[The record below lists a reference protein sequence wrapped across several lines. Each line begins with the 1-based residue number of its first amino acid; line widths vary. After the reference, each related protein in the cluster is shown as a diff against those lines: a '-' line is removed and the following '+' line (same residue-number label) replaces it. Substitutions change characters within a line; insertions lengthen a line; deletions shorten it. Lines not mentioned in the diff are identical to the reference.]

1 MVERI
6 KERLIS
12 QEMKESYINY
22 AMSVIVGRALPDVND
37 GLKPVHRRILYAMND
52 LGMVFSKPSK
62 KSARIVGEVIGKYHP
77 HGDSAVYDA
86 LVRMAQD
93 FSLRYPLIKGQGN
106 FGSIDGDTA
115 AAMRYTEAKLAK
127 IAEELLKDIEKDT
140 VDFVSNFDDQ
150 LKEPSV
156 LPARLPN
163 LLINGSSGIAVGM
176 ATNMPPHNISEIITA
191 IIAQID
197 NPEITFEELLKLVPG
212 PDFPTGGQILGRN
225 GIINAYKT
233 GKGIVRVRGVCE
245 VEERKIIISEIPY
258 QVNKT
263 TLIEAIAN
271 LVKTKKVEGISD
283 IRDESDRKG
292 MRVVILLKRD
302 ANGELILNQLYRHT
316 SLENTF
322 GINNL
327 ALVNH
332 QPRILPLKEI
342 ISNFILHRKIIIV
355 RRTNFDLDKAEKK
368 AHILLGL
375 KKALDNIDE
384 VVRTIKQSD
393 NVEIAKQGLIT
404 NFELSEEQSKAIL
417 EMKLQKLTSLETIK
431 IIEEHKKLIELIKYL
446 KSILESE
453 SKIFEIIKE
462 ELNELKEKYGDD
474 RRTEIIDVAESI
486 DDEDLIEKEDVVI
499 TVTHTGYVNR
509 MPLETYRS
517 QNRGGRGIKATGTR
531 EEDFVENL
539 FTTNTHDYLMF
550 FSNLGK
556 VYWSKAY
563 NIQSG
568 SRYSKGMNLINLLR
582 LAKDERI
589 KTIIPIHEFDEDSYL
604 NIVTRNG
611 LIKKT
616 SLKEYSKPRK
626 GGIIAI
632 NLKDGDNL
640 VEVLLT
646 KDNDELI
653 IASANGKAVRFSEG
667 QVRAVGRNSSGVK
680 SIKLVKGD
688 NVIGADIAK
697 NTVLTITENGYG
709 KRTPIEEYRK
719 INRGGSGVINIKT
732 TERNG
737 NVVSVSC
744 VSGDEELMF
753 VTKKGILIRV
763 SVKDVSKIGRNTQG
777 VRVMKLDSGD
787 KVISVAKIVQESE

>member
-1 MVERI
+1 MVDKI
-6 KERLIS
+6 KQRLIS

-52 LGMVFSKPSK
+52 LGMVHNKPSK

-77 HGDSAVYDA
+77 HGDSAVYDS

-115 AAMRYTEAKLAK
+115 AAMRYTEAKLSK
-127 IAEELLKDIEKDT
+127 LAEELLKDIEKNT
-140 VDFVSNFDDQ
+140 VDFVPNFDDQ

-156 LPARLPN
+156 LPANLPN

-176 ATNMPPHNISEIITA
+176 ATNMPPHNIAETINA
-191 IIAQID
+191 IIAQIE
-197 NPEITFEELLKLVPG
+197 NPDIAFEELLQIIPG

-233 GKGIVRVRGVCE
+233 GRGIVRVRGVCE
-245 VEERKIIISEIPY
+245 VEEKKIIISEIPY

-271 LVKTKKVEGISD
+271 LVKNKKVEGISD
-283 IRDESDRKG
+283 LRDESDRKG
-292 MRVVILLKRD
+292 MRIVILLKRD

-322 GINNL
+322 GVNNL

-332 QPRILPLKEI
+332 QPRTLALKDI
-342 ISNFILHRKIIIV
+342 ISNFISHRKTIVV
-355 RRTNFDLDKAEKK
+355 RRTKFDLDKAEKR

-375 KKALDNIDE
+375 KKSLENIDA
-384 VVRTIKQSD
+384 VVKIIKQSD
-393 NVEIAKQGLIT
+393 NVEEARKELIN

-417 EMKLQKLTSLETIK
+417 EMKLQKLTSLETNK
-431 IIEEHKKLIELIKYL
+431 IIDEHKNLIELVKEL
-446 KSILESE
+446 KFILENE
-453 SKIFEIIKE
+453 PKVFEIIKD
-462 ELNELKEKYGDD
+462 ELKELKDKYGDE
-474 RRTEIIDVAESI
+474 RRTKIIDVEETI
-486 DDEDLIEKEDVVI
+486 EDEDLIEREDVVV

-539 FTTNTHDYLMF
+539 FTTNTHSYLMF

-563 NIQSG
+563 NIPSG
-568 SRYSKGMNLINLLR
+568 SRYAKGMNLINLLR

-589 KTIIPIHEFDEDSYL
+589 KTIIPIQEFDENSYL
-604 NIVTRNG
+604 NIITKNG

-616 SLKEYSKPRK
+616 SLKEYSNPRK
-626 GGIIAI
+626 GGIIAV
-632 NLKDGDNL
+632 NLKEGDNL
-640 VEVLLT
+640 VDVILT
-646 KDNDELI
+646 KDNEDLI
-653 IASANGKAVRFSEG
+653 VASANGKAVRFSES
-667 QVRAVGRNSSGVK
+667 QVRSVGRNSSGVK
-680 SIKLVKGD
+680 AIKLFKEDKVVG
-688 NVIGADIAK
+688 VDIAK

-709 KRTPIEEYRK
+709 KRTPLGDYRK

-732 TERNG
+732 SERNG
-737 NVVSVSC
+737 KVVSVSC
-744 VSGDEELMF
+744 VSGGEELMF

-763 SVKDVSKIGRNTQG
+763 SVGNIPKIGRNTLG
-777 VRVMKLDSGD
+777 VRVMKLDEGD